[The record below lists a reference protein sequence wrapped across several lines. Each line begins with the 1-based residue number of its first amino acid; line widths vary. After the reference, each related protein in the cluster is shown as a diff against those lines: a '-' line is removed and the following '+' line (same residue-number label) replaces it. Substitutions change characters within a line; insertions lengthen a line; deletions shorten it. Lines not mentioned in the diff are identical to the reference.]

1 MGLRS
6 LALVSLFGLAAC
18 GGGGTATMQ
27 LYPLQGPIAAD
38 DPTLVIEA
46 KAKNTDGTSGTLT
59 FRLPGKVKCE
69 GTWSSLTPR
78 TISSNAGLSLTLRK
92 TGGELVYRP
101 SENLLMLQRRR

>member
-18 GGGGTATMQ
+18 GSGGNASMQ

-46 KAKNTDGTSGTLT
+46 KAKNTEGTSGPLT

-69 GTWSSLTPR
+69 GTWSSVSLRGGPSFGFEAGGVDPALCP
-78 TISSNAGLSLTLRK
+78 TIDTDPK
-92 TGGELVYRP
+92 
-101 SENLLMLQRRR
+101 